1 MTLEQTLG
9 DESQV
14 NQETNAVLTQK
25 EGVQQEVVTNLTIL
39 PLQIQKADSIKS
51 AWSSIEPKIES
62 KASLE
67 STEQNNKKQKKAHHI
82 LR

>member
-1 MTLEQTLG
+1 MYTLLRKQLEIAMTLEQTLG

-51 AWSSIEPKIES
+51 P
-62 KASLE
+62 
-67 STEQNNKKQKKAHHI
+67 
-82 LR
+82 

>member
-51 AWSSIEPKIES
+51 P
-62 KASLE
+62 
-67 STEQNNKKQKKAHHI
+67 
-82 LR
+82 